1 VRKRVDLRAIWR
13 WAVRDVGPGLVG
25 SAVAVAIFTLASHHF
40 EGQYWVRWAILCVI
54 FTTGFSLSRHLPRRR
69 NTIRTPG
76 KD

>member
-1 VRKRVDLRAIWR
+1 
-13 WAVRDVGPGLVG
+13 VG